1 MLDSLTNRLTG
12 ILDRLRGFGRL
23 TEENIQEALR
33 EVRVA
38 LLEADVNFKVVKGF
52 IDRVRVKA
60 VGQDVL
66 QSLTPGQQVVKV
78 VRDELVELLGGSA
91 HRLAMAPHPPTV
103 VMLVGLQG
111 SGKTTSAAKLA
122 RHFQKQGQHPL
133 LAAADVY
140 RPAAVDQLKTLGAQ
154 LGIPVVGEATQRP
167 VEICAAARDEAAR
180 RGLSPLILDTAGR
193 LHIDEEMLEE
203 LRAIKRAVGPH
214 HVLLVVDAM
223 TGQDAVTVAEKF
235 NAAIGID
242 AVVLTKMDGDARGGA
257 ALSVRQVTGRPIAF
271 VGVGEKTEAL
281 EPFHP
286 DRLAQRILGMGDVL
300 SLVEKAQATVDAGQ
314 AEALAQKIHD
324 DTFTLEDFATQL
336 RQLRSMGPLGQ
347 LMDMVPFFKGA
358 RGLPKEMTGEEQELD
373 RYTAIIGSMTPH
385 ERREPSVIN
394 GSRRARIARGSG
406 TNVSDVNRLLK
417 QYGQLRK
424 MMKGLKNMEGRMG
437 KFKGALPFLA
447 DLMRQMPI
455 PLALDF
461 LEVSSYGEATESSGV
476 VRILKDLAKPIEGR
490 DVVVVEDILDTG
502 HTLAYVIEHLRSK
515 QPASVRLCTLL
526 DKPARRIVPIQI
538 DYRGFEI
545 PDKFVVGYGLDYAE
559 RYRNLPFIG
568 VLKPEVY
575 RGEP

>member
-1 MLDSLTNRLTG
+1 
-12 ILDRLRGFGRL
+12 
-23 TEENIQEALR
+23 
-33 EVRVA
+33 VA

-203 LRAIKRAVGPH
+203 LRVIKRAVEPH

-242 AVVLTKMDGDARGGA
+242 AVILTKMDGDARGGA

-271 VGVGEKTEAL
+271 VGVGEKTDAL

-314 AEALAQKIHD
+314 AEALAQKIRD

-417 QYGQLRK
+417 QYAQLRK

-437 KFKGALPFLA
+437 KLKGMLPFPP
-447 DLMRQMPI
+447 R
-455 PLALDF
+455 
-461 LEVSSYGEATESSGV
+461 
-476 VRILKDLAKPIEGR
+476 
-490 DVVVVEDILDTG
+490 
-502 HTLAYVIEHLRSK
+502 
-515 QPASVRLCTLL
+515 
-526 DKPARRIVPIQI
+526 
-538 DYRGFEI
+538 
-545 PDKFVVGYGLDYAE
+545 
-559 RYRNLPFIG
+559 
-568 VLKPEVY
+568 
-575 RGEP
+575 

>member
-314 AEALAQKIHD
+314 AEALAQKIRD

-358 RGLPKEMTGEEQELD
+358 KGLPKEMTGEEQELD

-417 QYGQLRK
+417 QYAQLRK

-437 KFKGALPFLA
+437 KFKGALPFLP
-447 DLMRQMPI
+447 R
-455 PLALDF
+455 
-461 LEVSSYGEATESSGV
+461 
-476 VRILKDLAKPIEGR
+476 
-490 DVVVVEDILDTG
+490 
-502 HTLAYVIEHLRSK
+502 
-515 QPASVRLCTLL
+515 
-526 DKPARRIVPIQI
+526 
-538 DYRGFEI
+538 
-545 PDKFVVGYGLDYAE
+545 
-559 RYRNLPFIG
+559 
-568 VLKPEVY
+568 
-575 RGEP
+575 

>member
-314 AEALAQKIHD
+314 AEALAQKIRD

-417 QYGQLRK
+417 QYAQLRK

-437 KFKGALPFLA
+437 KFKGALPFLP
-447 DLMRQMPI
+447 R
-455 PLALDF
+455 
-461 LEVSSYGEATESSGV
+461 
-476 VRILKDLAKPIEGR
+476 
-490 DVVVVEDILDTG
+490 
-502 HTLAYVIEHLRSK
+502 
-515 QPASVRLCTLL
+515 
-526 DKPARRIVPIQI
+526 
-538 DYRGFEI
+538 
-545 PDKFVVGYGLDYAE
+545 
-559 RYRNLPFIG
+559 
-568 VLKPEVY
+568 
-575 RGEP
+575 

>member
-1 MLDSLTNRLTG
+1 MLDSLTSRLTG

-38 LLEADVNFKVVKGF
+38 LLEADVNFKVVKAF
-52 IDRVRVKA
+52 VERVRVKA

-91 HRLAMAPHPPTV
+91 HRLSMATQPPTV

-140 RPAAVDQLKTLGAQ
+140 RPAAIDQLKALGAQ
-154 LGIPVVGEATQRP
+154 LGIPVLGEADRRP
-167 VEICAAARDEAAR
+167 VDICATARDEAAR

-203 LRAIKRAVGPH
+203 LRAIRKAVGPH

-242 AVVLTKMDGDARGGA
+242 AVILTKMDGDARGGA
-257 ALSVRQVTGRPIAF
+257 ALSVREVTGRPIAF
-271 VGVGEKTEAL
+271 VGVGEKTDAL

-300 SLVEKAQATVDAGQ
+300 SLVEKAQATVDAEQ
-314 AEALAQKIHD
+314 AEALAQKIRD
-324 DTFTLEDFATQL
+324 DAFTLEDFAAQL
-336 RQLRSMGPLGQ
+336 KQLRSMGPLGQ
-347 LMDMVPFFKGA
+347 LLDMVPFFKGGK
-358 RGLPKEMTGEEQELD
+358 GLPKEMKGEEQELH
-373 RYTAIIGSMTPH
+373 RHEAIIASMTPG
-385 ERREPSVIN
+385 ERREPAVIN

-406 TNVSDVNRLLK
+406 TSVSDVNRLLK
-417 QYGQLRK
+417 QYAQLKK
-424 MMKGLKNMEGRMG
+424 MMKGLKQMEGRMG
-437 KFKGALPFLA
+437 KFKGALPFLP
-447 DLMRQMPI
+447 R
-455 PLALDF
+455 
-461 LEVSSYGEATESSGV
+461 
-476 VRILKDLAKPIEGR
+476 
-490 DVVVVEDILDTG
+490 
-502 HTLAYVIEHLRSK
+502 
-515 QPASVRLCTLL
+515 
-526 DKPARRIVPIQI
+526 
-538 DYRGFEI
+538 
-545 PDKFVVGYGLDYAE
+545 
-559 RYRNLPFIG
+559 
-568 VLKPEVY
+568 
-575 RGEP
+575 

>member
-1 MLDSLTNRLTG
+1 MLDSLTSRLTG

-52 IDRVRVKA
+52 VERVRVKA

-140 RPAAVDQLKTLGAQ
+140 RPAAIDQLKTLGAQ
-154 LGIPVVGEATQRP
+154 LGVPVVGEADQRP
-167 VEICAAARDEAAR
+167 VAICTAARDEAAR

-193 LHIDEEMLEE
+193 LHIDEEMLDE
-203 LRAIKRAVGPH
+203 LRAIKKAVGPH

-223 TGQDAVTVAEKF
+223 TGQDAVTVADKF

-257 ALSVRQVTGRPIAF
+257 ALSVREVTGRPIAF
-271 VGVGEKTEAL
+271 VGVGEKTDAL

-300 SLVEKAQATVDAGQ
+300 SLVEKAQATVDAAQ
-314 AEALAQKIHD
+314 AEALAQKIRD
-324 DTFTLEDFATQL
+324 DSFTLEDFSAQL
-336 RQLRSMGPLGQ
+336 KQLRSMGPLGQ
-347 LMDMVPFFKGA
+347 LLDMVPFFKGA
-358 RGLPKEMTGEEQELD
+358 KGLPKEMKGEEQELH
-373 RYTAIIGSMTPH
+373 RYEAIIASMTPL
-385 ERREPSVIN
+385 ERREPAVIN

-417 QYGQLRK
+417 QYAQLKK
-424 MMKGLKNMEGRMG
+424 MMKGLKQMEGRMG
-437 KFKGALPFLA
+437 KVKGALPFLP
-447 DLMRQMPI
+447 R
-455 PLALDF
+455 
-461 LEVSSYGEATESSGV
+461 
-476 VRILKDLAKPIEGR
+476 
-490 DVVVVEDILDTG
+490 
-502 HTLAYVIEHLRSK
+502 
-515 QPASVRLCTLL
+515 
-526 DKPARRIVPIQI
+526 
-538 DYRGFEI
+538 
-545 PDKFVVGYGLDYAE
+545 
-559 RYRNLPFIG
+559 
-568 VLKPEVY
+568 
-575 RGEP
+575 